1 MLNVKNIKVG
11 EELGKNQYVLLTG
24 KDIIFQSYN
33 STIVIIRYGELI
45 YIGTDWDYSKTTSKF
60 RNLFFKKYLKKLD
73 TTKELKKFINE
84 NMIYSTENNGYINKQ
99 YEYVFK
105 Y

>member
-33 STIVIIRYGELI
+33 STIAIVRCGELI
-45 YIGTDWDYSKTTSKF
+45 YIGTDWNYSRTTSKF

-73 TTKELKKFINE
+73 TTKELKKYIAEFME
-84 NMIYSTENNGYINKQ
+84 YSGQDDAYISK
-99 YEYVFK
+99 EYK
-105 Y
+105 YIFR